1 MSRQDA
7 FSHNSFDFP
16 RASQVSQGRAEDL
29 ASLIRSGL
37 RQDAWAP
44 DYTSAIQWGNTP
56 ATQEVVEVNL
66 ERAPLVWEALGEAL
80 DDTLSKKQISP
91 PRLPLAAM
99 DLKQAGLADE
109 LVFLDGVVRM
119 HSRLLLERTDR
130 YAYSGLGSAVVGALR
145 LRPGTSLS
153 MEDAL
158 LPPRVRRCLLLPRAD
173 QLNTTHTEIPG
184 LPFAFEHYYYQDVDA
199 LDTSTQMPGT
209 VMGNERAPEQALQQ
223 AMRQAEKDYLEVLID
238 QYHAE
243 QRAATFIV
251 DGPLPRYSTP
261 HTAPDFPVVG
271 YVKTLHTRYLPQEQH
286 QVLYTLK
293 AGQRSPLFR
302 IGQRQISWYL
312 CLANPRPT
320 DTPLAGVV
328 RLEVATHQVQSSI
341 ARVQQLAD
349 GLARVLPALVMARHE
364 DPRSPQ
370 NLLPIHTL
378 ERQLKMRM
386 GHRALIQRQ
395 LDAYFYHHLSAQELS

>member
-1 MSRQDA
+1 M
-7 FSHNSFDFP
+7 
-16 RASQVSQGRAEDL
+16 
-29 ASLIRSGL
+29 IRSGL
-37 RQDAWAP
+37 RQDAWTP
-44 DYTSAIQWGNTP
+44 DYTSAIQWGNAP
-56 ATQEVVEVNL
+56 PTQEAVEVNL
-66 ERAPLVWEALGEAL
+66 ERAPLVWEALGE
-80 DDTLSKKQISP
+80 DLSN
-91 PRLPLAAM
+91 RLSEVGKTPAQPSIAAV
-99 DLKQAGLADE
+99 DLKQAGLAEE
-109 LVFLDGVVRM
+109 LVFLDGVVRL
-119 HSRLLLERTDR
+119 HSRLLLERADR

-173 QLNTTHTEIPG
+173 QLATSETQIPG
-184 LPFAFEHYYYQDVDA
+184 LPFAFEHYYYHEGPATGAANAADGGVI
-199 LDTSTQMPGT
+199 
-209 VMGNERAPEQALQQ
+209 GNERAPEQALQQ
-223 AMRQAEKDYLEVLID
+223 AMRQAEKDYLEALIA

-243 QRAATFIV
+243 GRTATFIV

-271 YVKTLHTRYLPQEQH
+271 YVKTLHTRYLPPEQH

-312 CLANPRPT
+312 CLANPRPM

-328 RLEVATHQVQSSI
+328 RLEVATHQVQASI

-395 LDAYFYHHLSAQELS
+395 LDAYFHYHLSVQELS